1 MGKTCSLFSSHR
13 SEYQIMSLIQSK
25 GTCFFFFFNINVQR
39 IVKNTEEYVEMAQ
52 GSIGIS

>member
-25 GTCFFFFFNINVQR
+25 GTCFFFFNINVQR